1 MVTTPYVVTLAK
13 GTTFSISVTDT
24 GADVAVAEGIVAI
37 FSASGTD
44 NADVSAGQVAR
55 VSATERATISITP
68 MSATDF
74 SQLPPVALELSAGP
88 AARDQQIADAGAIQP
103 AGAPTAVAQRKP
115 DRRPLFQQRGDGKSF
130 LSSVDHR
137 FDARVSGGYDTN
149 PLKVGDGIADASA
162 FGALSLRYAPTVRLS
177 DANRLRADA
186 RLRLRKYEVSEADT
200 QDAEIAVSLRSR
212 GVPGFKRSTVGAAYA
227 ISRETLI
234 DQSTGREETSAG
246 QPVGTRFDYNTGELF
261 GVLVPR
267 TGESTTVRI
276 GCGVEHRDYVDDFTT
291 LGLDR
296 LDFTQVRL
304 EPSIEQ
310 EFGGGFSADIDVGMR
325 ASFYVDRRAEDAAE
339 DDIPGSDLR
348 YYYLTVG
355 PSATQRFGDDLRFTL
370 GVEYERRID
379 NEVGADN
386 RTEIALRGR
395 VRYDLSN
402 DDRVSFDVKWSR
414 RVSDEASLTTVF
426 TEADNGGRRRQG
438 YRVRGSYTHALEI
451 GSFTADVFLRAR
463 YESFDNS
470 DNDFDYNRVVVTGG
484 LRKRF

>member
-1 MVTTPYVVTLAK
+1 
-13 GTTFSISVTDT
+13 
-24 GADVAVAEGIVAI
+24 
-37 FSASGTD
+37 
-44 NADVSAGQVAR
+44 
-55 VSATERATISITP
+55 

-74 SQLPPVALELSAGP
+74 SQLLPVALELSAGP

-177 DANRLRADA
+177 DANRLRVNA
-186 RLRLRKYEVSEADT
+186 RLRLRKYEVSEAYT

-267 TGESTTVRI
+267 
-276 GCGVEHRDYVDDFTT
+276 HRRVH
-291 LGLDR
+291 DR
-296 LDFTQVRL
+296 Q
-304 EPSIEQ
+304 
-310 EFGGGFSADIDVGMR
+310 
-325 ASFYVDRRAEDAAE
+325 DRR
-339 DDIPGSDLR
+339 
-348 YYYLTVG
+348 
-355 PSATQRFGDDLRFTL
+355 
-370 GVEYERRID
+370 
-379 NEVGADN
+379 
-386 RTEIALRGR
+386 
-395 VRYDLSN
+395 
-402 DDRVSFDVKWSR
+402 
-414 RVSDEASLTTVF
+414 
-426 TEADNGGRRRQG
+426 RRR
-438 YRVRGSYTHALEI
+438 TP
-451 GSFTADVFLRAR
+451 
-463 YESFDNS
+463 
-470 DNDFDYNRVVVTGG
+470 G
-484 LRKRF
+484 LRR